1 MALDRDF
8 VFSAAA
14 DERRQIA
21 ALIDGLDDGQL
32 ATPSLCEGWDVKTVA
47 AHLVSVFADGF
58 WTFQITAVRHGGINR
73 AIDALARRR
82 AQQPAAEIARTLR
95 ERADHKL
102 SPPVTG
108 PLSALTDVLT
118 HGGDIKIPLGL
129 PYEPDPQRVA
139 LALDF
144 LTGRTPFGFVP
155 QGRLRGIRL
164 HATDTDQTWGRG
176 DEIRGPIASL
186 MVSALGRTARLP
198 TLDGPGL
205 LLLRQR
211 LKA

>member
-1 MALDRDF
+1 
-8 VFSAAA
+8 
-14 DERRQIA
+14 
-21 ALIDGLDDGQL
+21 
-32 ATPSLCEGWDVKTVA
+32 
-47 AHLVSVFADGF
+47 
-58 WTFQITAVRHGGINR
+58 
-73 AIDALARRR
+73 RR